1 MGNVILIVNMPA
13 RGHVFPTLAVV
24 TGLVQRG
31 HRVVYTAVGE
41 YADLVRSAGAEV
53 LPYESVDPMSV
64 VGGVDSGRVPLLLLD
79 ECEAIIRAARNH
91 FADTPPDL
99 VVYDG
104 ALLQAGR
111 ILARVW
117 GRPAVQ
123 LNPVFASN
131 EHYSF
136 PEQMMK
142 AAGPDNVDHGVMA
155 DFFPRMASMLAAHGV
170 DLDPMELVTAVEGL
184 NLVFLAREFQ
194 PAGATFDDRFAFV
207 GPCLG
212 ERAFL
217 GDWRPPSEDLPV
229 VLVTLGTVHNRD
241 IEFFRSCLAAF
252 ADGPWHVVIS
262 VGEGVEPAEL
272 GTPPQNVEIHR
283 WVPHLKVLEHASAFV
298 THGGMGSVN
307 EALYWGCP
315 MVVVPP
321 WPDVVPNAWRLVEL
335 GIARQLDPAEITA
348 DLLRE
353 AVAAVLDDPEMRER
367 ARQMRTYTRRAGGAP
382 RAVEELEGYLR
393 RAG

>member
-1 MGNVILIVNMPA
+1 MVNMPA
-13 RGHVFPTLAVV
+13 RGHVFPTLALVA
-24 TGLVQRG
+24 GLVERG

-53 LPYESVDPMSV
+53 LSYDSVDPMSV
-64 VGGVDSGRVPLLLLD
+64 IGGADSGRVPLLLLD
-79 ECEAIIRAARNH
+79 ECEAIIRAAREH
-91 FADTPPDL
+91 FADAPPDL
-99 VVYDG
+99 VAYDG

-117 GRPAVQ
+117 GRPATQ
-123 LNPVFASN
+123 LSPVFASN

-142 AAGPDNVDHGVMA
+142 AAGPASMDNGVMA
-155 DFFPRMASMLAAHGV
+155 EFFPRMAGMLAAHGV
-170 DLDPMELVTAVEGL
+170 ELDPMELVTAVEGQ

-212 ERAFL
+212 ERGFL
-217 GDWRPPSEDLPV
+217 GDWRPPSDGRPV
-229 VLVTLGTVHNRD
+229 VLVTLGTVHNGD
-241 IEFFRSCLAAF
+241 TEFFRSCLAAF

-262 VGEGVEPAEL
+262 VGEGVDPADL
-272 GTPPQNVEIHR
+272 GAPPKNVEIHR
-283 WVPHLKVLEHASAFV
+283 WVPHLKVLEHADAFV

-335 GIARQLDPAEITA
+335 GIARQLDPTEISA

-353 AVAAVLDDPEMRER
+353 SVAAVTDDPEMRER
-367 ARQMRTYTRRAGGAP
+367 ARQMRTHTREAGGAP
-382 RAVEELEGYLR
+382 RAVEELEAYLQ
-393 RAG
+393 RAA